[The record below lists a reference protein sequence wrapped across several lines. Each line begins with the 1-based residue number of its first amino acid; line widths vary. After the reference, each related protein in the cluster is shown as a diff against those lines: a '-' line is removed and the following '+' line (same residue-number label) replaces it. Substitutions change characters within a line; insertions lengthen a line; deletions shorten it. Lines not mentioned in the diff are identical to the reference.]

1 MPAMLACNATC
12 KCDDDLQRGDT
23 RACVRTGEADGD
35 ATVEVQA
42 VAVCHKR
49 QPGRIGSWGLFGD
62 DRIGG
67 NEMKIKF
74 ETAGVSWVRQRFFLS
89 LLSSSSQSN
98 CKANNEP
105 TIQQLSP
112 APAQHSTAQQH
123 DDEDAAAAAPGKASD
138 LLPFARLC
146 AVDVDRCTGRG
157 RVGKTP
163 YSLVLIPCPDRM
175 YAKTLTIKVANS
187 PPTPSS
193 LHCQTKWSLNITAVR
208 IEVQFLEAAPRQ
220 QAALR
225 VVLVGRP
232 NTGKSSLFNALMAED
247 DRSGDVDEK
256 RAVQSFKS
264 AVVSSIPGTTRD
276 YKEGSLAWKGARIQI
291 VDTGGLE
298 VGDTPDNPNNLSA
311 EMITEIRQQ
320 CQVALEKA
328 DVILVV
334 CEAHRQGV
342 HPTDKEI
349 IMQLRRKIPNSGSL
363 PPSSSPSSFP
373 SPSSS
378 SSSSSTTTPRD
389 NASRPK
395 IQLVVNKVDNEAKQ
409 LMYYEFFELSRFGVG
424 DPMPVS
430 ASKRRNLSL
439 LLDVLCEEARHH
451 ETTATSSTTTPPSP
465 THTRTQLAAAAID
478 PPPKGEAI
486 VGRANAGKST
496 LLNRIL
502 GRQRAIVKVDMPG
515 TTRDTIAETTTYKGA
530 EINVIDTAGLKGK
543 MKLDLFSSSSSPL
556 RQQRGG
562 GAASPRDKP
571 GIPGGPTKKEK
582 RRKLT
587 RGDKA
592 AVQRQRF
599 KEIEARKEEIR
610 QWDQQQALEEKKRR
624 AEENLDSEDDLDAY
638 TLIRTKRAI
647 INADVV
653 VVVVDA
659 MGESPFSMRDVHAIS
674 FIIKQGCKVVVAV
687 NKMDEASLD
696 LREYTDWLRSR
707 TQGFLSARM
716 LRVVE
721 LSGGCVLLQ
730 ESFHLA

>member
-1 MPAMLACNATC
+1 
-12 KCDDDLQRGDT
+12 
-23 RACVRTGEADGD
+23 V
-35 ATVEVQA
+35 
-42 VAVCHKR
+42 
-49 QPGRIGSWGLFGD
+49 
-62 DRIGG
+62 
-67 NEMKIKF
+67 
-74 ETAGVSWVRQRFFLS
+74 
-89 LLSSSSQSN
+89 
-98 CKANNEP
+98 
-105 TIQQLSP
+105 
-112 APAQHSTAQQH
+112 
-123 DDEDAAAAAPGKASD
+123 
-138 LLPFARLC
+138 
-146 AVDVDRCTGRG
+146 
-157 RVGKTP
+157 
-163 YSLVLIPCPDRM
+163 
-175 YAKTLTIKVANS
+175 
-187 PPTPSS
+187 
-193 LHCQTKWSLNITAVR
+193 LNI
-208 IEVQFLEAAPRQ
+208 
-220 QAALR
+220 
-225 VVLVGRP
+225 
-232 NTGKSSLFNALMAED
+232 
-247 DRSGDVDEK
+247 
-256 RAVQSFKS
+256 
-264 AVVSSIPGTTRD
+264 
-276 YKEGSLAWKGARIQI
+276 
-291 VDTGGLE
+291 
-298 VGDTPDNPNNLSA
+298 
-311 EMITEIRQQ
+311 
-320 CQVALEKA
+320 
-328 DVILVV
+328 
-334 CEAHRQGV
+334 
-342 HPTDKEI
+342 
-349 IMQLRRKIPNSGSL
+349 
-363 PPSSSPSSFP
+363 
-373 SPSSS
+373 
-378 SSSSSTTTPRD
+378 
-389 NASRPK
+389 
-395 IQLVVNKVDNEAKQ
+395 
-409 LMYYEFFELSRFGVG
+409 
-424 DPMPVS
+424 
-430 ASKRRNLSL
+430 
-439 LLDVLCEEARHH
+439 
-451 ETTATSSTTTPPSP
+451 
-465 THTRTQLAAAAID
+465 
-478 PPPKGEAI
+478 AI

-502 GRQRAIVKVDMPG
+502 GRQRAIVKDMPG